1 MLEGQD
7 CILEI
12 KHAAYAPYL
21 LSLQKI
27 PKAIELD
34 TIRLEE
40 NVLEEVTVK
49 LIDLSIKWIESYCF
63 HLKISLSVQTLAM
76 TS

>member
-1 MLEGQD
+1 METKMLEGQD

-49 LIDLSIKWIESYCF
+49 ADRFINKVDRK
-63 HLKISLSVQTLAM
+63 
-76 TS
+76 